1 LIRSSEGVDMAESVI
16 KFGTDGWRAIMND
29 TFILSNVRIVAQAI
43 ADYIKGEG
51 LGEKG
56 IVIGYDT
63 RFFAERFAHECAS
76 VMVGNG
82 IPVFMPRRALP
93 TPLTAFSIRI
103 YGAAGAIM
111 LTASH
116 NPPEYN
122 GIKFIPEYAGPA
134 SPEITGKIEEFIGRI
149 LASGRILQAPVEGTS
164 LVRDIDPYTEY
175 VKHISS
181 LADFERLRRKKLR
194 VVLDPMYGA
203 GQGLMDKVLAQAGC
217 AVDTIHNFRDTLF
230 GGSYPDPSEKH
241 LAELRDRVL
250 KSEADLGLALDGDAD
265 RFGAIDHDG
274 TYITA
279 NQVLSLVAVHLL
291 KNRGVEGC
299 LVRTVATTHLL
310 DEIARD
316 YGIEVVETPVG
327 FKYIAQV
334 MMERAVVVGGEESG
348 GLSILGH
355 IPEKDGL
362 LADLL
367 LAETVAYEE
376 KSLGDILAE
385 IYEKYGRFY
394 TTRLDLHLAAD
405 KKDEV
410 LKSLRDNPPADISGD
425 KVVEVRTV
433 DGIKLVLE
441 SGDWLL
447 ARPSGTEPLVRIYVE
462 SRDKARFSALES
474 YASKVVA
481 PQPG

>member
-1 LIRSSEGVDMAESVI
+1 MAESVI

-43 ADYIKGEG
+43 ADYIKAED

-63 RFFAERFAHECAS
+63 RFFAERFAQECAS
-76 VMVGNG
+76 IMVGNG
-82 IPVFMPRRALP
+82 VPVFMPRRALP
-93 TPLTAFSIRI
+93 TPLTAFSIKV

-134 SPEITGKIEEFIGRI
+134 SPEITGKIEGFIAQI
-149 LASGRILQAPVEGTS
+149 IASGRILQAPIEGAS

-175 VKHISS
+175 VKQISS
-181 LADFERLRRKKLR
+181 LIDFDRLRQKKLR
-194 VVLDPMYGA
+194 IILDPMFGA
-203 GQGLMDKVLAQAGC
+203 GQGLMDKVLVQAGC

-241 LAELRDRVL
+241 LTELRDRVL
-250 KSEADLGLALDGDAD
+250 NSEADLGLALDGDAD

-291 KNRGVEGC
+291 KNRGVKGC

-316 YGIEVVETPVG
+316 YGTEVVETPVG

-334 MMERAVVVGGEESG
+334 MMERPVVVGGEESG

-367 LAETVAYEE
+367 LAEMVAYEE
-376 KSLGDILAE
+376 KSLSDILAE
-385 IYEKYGRFY
+385 IYGKYGRFY

-425 KVVEVRTV
+425 KVAEVRTV

-447 ARPSGTEPLVRIYVE
+447 ARPSGTEPLVRIYIE
-462 SRDKARFSALES
+462 SRDTARFSALES
-474 YASKVVA
+474 YASKVIA
-481 PQPG
+481 S